1 VTAFDRM
8 DQIIHADPN
17 IGLSA
22 TYRQAGRGEGV
33 AVRIIRSESGDLAT
47 PFGRQVR
54 VTEGA
59 SISVLAADCTP
70 AKGDT
75 WTLADGTILTAVDA
89 SKSET
94 GTSHTVT
101 VR

>member
-1 VTAFDRM
+1 MTAFDRM
-8 DQIIHADPN
+8 DRIIHADPN

-33 AVRIIRSESGDLAT
+33 AVRIIRSEGSDLAT

-75 WTLADGTILTAVDA
+75 WTLADGTILTAVDTA
-89 SKSET
+89 KSET

>member
-1 VTAFDRM
+1 LNAFDLAAGALHR
-8 DQIIHADPN
+8 DLN
-17 IGLSA
+17 IAIPA
-22 TYRQAGRGEGV
+22 TYRQAGRGAGV
-33 AVRIIRSESGDLAT
+33 AVRIIRSEGSDLAT

-75 WTLADGTILTAVDA
+75 WTLADGTILTAVDTA
-89 SKSET
+89 RSDT